1 VCVCVK
7 SGVADLGVECAF
19 VLSCR
24 RCGRERRWRAQRRQQ
39 SERLQHC
46 RLGAE
51 RDRERER
58 GRESRLSLT
67 STTPVQ
73 LGPQDA
79 DAGTQRPRHSVGVE
93 SGHDDDAESGG
104 DVGVEAAA
112 FVRAQGRDAGVG
124 EEDACTRVLDDQEDA
139 EDGRRGEA
147 PSPLSSGSQDAQAD
161 SNVRTRPRRA
171 SLSSCR

>member
-1 VCVCVK
+1 MCVCV
-7 SGVADLGVECAF
+7 E
-19 VLSCR
+19 LSQVR
-24 RCGRERRWRAQRRQQ
+24 TREKMARSKKATVGAPAALPVGCGAGQREG
-39 SERLQHC
+39 E
-46 RLGAE
+46 
-51 RDRERER
+51 
-58 GRESRLSLT
+58 RESRLSLT

-161 SNVRTRPRRA
+161 SNVRTRSRRA

>member
-1 VCVCVK
+1 MCVCV
-7 SGVADLGVECAF
+7 E
-19 VLSCR
+19 LSQVR
-24 RCGRERRWRAQRRQQ
+24 TREKMARSKKATVGAPAALPVGCGAGQRE
-39 SERLQHC
+39 
-46 RLGAE
+46 G
-51 RDRERER
+51 ERE
-58 GRESRLSLT
+58 RESRLSLT

-124 EEDACTRVLDDQEDA
+124 EEDACTRVLDEQEDA